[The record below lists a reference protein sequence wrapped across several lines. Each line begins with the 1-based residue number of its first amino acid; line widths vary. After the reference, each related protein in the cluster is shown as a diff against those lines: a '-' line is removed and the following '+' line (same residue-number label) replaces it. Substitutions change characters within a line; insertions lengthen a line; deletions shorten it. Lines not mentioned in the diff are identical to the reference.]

1 MPKGSANF
9 DMLMLSLPV
18 ASAQFTNLDRDNDD
32 FLSKSEI
39 EAAGG
44 KWSGLALYDLNSTY
58 TFKPQVRIRKIAII
72 LK

>member
-1 MPKGSANF
+1 
-9 DMLMLSLPV
+9 MLTLINVSSDVIFNV
-18 ASAQFTNLDRDNDD
+18 ALAPTATLDKDNDD

-44 KWSGLALYDLNSTY
+44 KWSDLADFDLNSTY
-58 TFKPQVRIRKIAII
+58 TLKPLVRIRKIGII